1 MQNGSARQEHQ
12 TATIVAEQRMSD
24 EQFETIRSLMG
35 GHVGIVLQGN
45 RRALVESRVTTR
57 LQRLGIEDFGAYLEF
72 LRRDESGRELVMLI
86 DAISTNVTEFFRED
100 DHFDFIRD
108 VATRWLAEGRQKL
121 RLWSAACSSGE
132 EAYSLAMALRSLPG
146 GETADVR
153 ILATDISTRML
164 RKAVQG
170 NYLEQTVAT
179 IPSDLAER
187 FLLKQQTPDGEIYR
201 VSDALKNMIV
211 FRRLNLNET
220 PYAVRGPFDLIMCR
234 NVMIYFDKNLRERI
248 VTEARRLLRP
258 GGYLMV
264 GHAETLIGLDSKFEF
279 VKPAI
284 YRRS

>member
-1 MQNGSARQEHQ
+1 MQNGSATQERQ
-12 TATIVAEQRMSD
+12 TATVAPEQRMSD
-24 EQFETIRSLMG
+24 EHFEAVRSLMG

-45 RRALVESRVTTR
+45 RRALVESRVTQR
-57 LQRLGIEDFGAYLEF
+57 LRRLGIEDYGEYLEF

-108 VATRWLAEGRQKL
+108 AAKRWLAEGRQKL

-146 GETADVR
+146 GEAADIR

-170 NYLEQTVAT
+170 NYLEDVVAT
-179 IPSDLAER
+179 IPADLAER

-211 FRRLNLNET
+211 FRRLNLNDT
-220 PYAVRGPFDLIMCR
+220 PYAVPGTFDLIMCR
-234 NVMIYFDKNLRERI
+234 NVMIYFDQDLRDRI
-248 VTEARRLLRP
+248 VTDNRRLLRP
-258 GGYLMV
+258 GAYLLP
-264 GHAETLIGLDSKFEF
+264 GHAETRLVLARKSDCRTPS
-279 VKPAI
+279 V
-284 YRRS
+284 RRP

>member
-1 MQNGSARQEHQ
+1 MQNGSATQERQ
-12 TATIVAEQRMSD
+12 TATVAPEQRMSD
-24 EQFETIRSLMG
+24 EHFEAVRSLMG

-45 RRALVESRVTTR
+45 RRALVESRVTQR
-57 LQRLGIEDFGAYLEF
+57 LRRLGIEDYGEYLEF

-108 VATRWLAEGRQKL
+108 AAKRWLAEGRQKL

-146 GETADVR
+146 GEAADIR

-170 NYLEQTVAT
+170 NYLEDVVAT
-179 IPSDLAER
+179 IPADLAER

-211 FRRLNLNET
+211 FRRLNLNDT

-234 NVMIYFDKNLRERI
+234 NVMIYFDKDLRERI

-264 GHAETLIGLDSKFEF
+264 GHAETLIGLDSKFDF